1 MSQQSSVSLSKKT
14 KEVLVELKNFP
25 NESFEEVIKRMISAY
40 TDEQDDLLTDDD
52 VAQIEKSLGQ
62 IKEGKYKTLEQLR
75 QKYARK

>member
-14 KEVLVELKNFP
+14 KEALVELKNFP

-52 VAQIEKSLGQ
+52 VAQIEKSLEQ